1 MHVLD
6 LIMYIVLAI
15 LLWCI
20 IDKVSGGEFTNELGT
35 IGGIFFEFIFLIV
48 YIIVFVVLDNN
59 WVDIF
64 SSLKDITWPNITW

>member
-15 LLWCI
+15 LLWWI
-20 IDKVSGGEFTNELGT
+20 IDKVSDGEYTTEFGT
-35 IGGIFFEFIFLIV
+35 LGGIFYEFIFLIV
-48 YIIVFVVLDNN
+48 YIIVFGVFDND

-64 SSLKDITWPNITW
+64 SSFKNIHLPDITW

>member
-1 MHVLD
+1 MHILD

-15 LLWCI
+15 LLWWV

-35 IGGIFFEFIFLIV
+35 LGGIFLEFIFLIV
-48 YIIVFVVLDNN
+48 YIIIFAVFDND

-64 SSLKDITWPNITW
+64 SSFKNIHLPDITW